1 MKSYSKY
8 ITDLKDDEVFCFT
21 SNLEGFHGAGS
32 AGYASFGE
40 FGNVWRKYDYH
51 LKPDGWLGKWNIKGQ
66 SEGLQQGR
74 EGKSYAIPSV
84 TKPGAKRS
92 IPKKQLKQ
100 NIQKFYRFAESM
112 PDWKFY
118 VAQDAKP
125 GYNGYS
131 VEEMV
136 EMWSVEHPPDNVYFY
151 EPFYNLLKERF
162 NLHHILSD
170 AAS

>member
-1 MKSYSKY
+1 MKCYSDY
-8 ITDLKDDEVFCFT
+8 ITDLKDDEVFVFT
-21 SNLEGFHGAGS
+21 SNLDGFSGAGS

-51 LKPDGWLGKWNIKGQ
+51 LKENGWKGRWNVKGCA
-66 SEGLQQGR
+66 EGIQEGR

-84 TKPGAKRS
+84 TKPRAKRS

-100 NIQKFYRFAESM
+100 NIEKFYHYAYHNPRY
-112 PDWKFY
+112 KFY

-125 GYNGYS
+125 GYNGYT

-136 EMWSVEHPPDNVYFY
+136 EMWAVKQPPDNVYFY
-151 EPFYNLLKERF
+151 EPFYTLLKECF
-162 NLHHILSD
+162 PLSIFD
-170 AAS
+170 E